1 MPDNPSAY
9 SIILA
14 EDHALVREGI
24 RSLINATPGL
34 SVVGE
39 AEDGISLLRLLE
51 KIQPRMV
58 ILDIAMP
65 GMRGIEAARE
75 IRVRHPAIHILF
87 LSMHRRREFLAMAFA
102 AGAKGYLLKED
113 SSQELITA
121 IDEIRSGRTYLSR
134 KLAMEFP
141 TEIIGIF
148 RGEAEIEGDPLTPR
162 EREVLKLIAEG
173 HTDREISEKL
183 FISLRTAQRHHGNI
197 REKLNLRR
205 TADLIRY
212 AIDRGYIEPHL

>member
-1 MPDNPSAY
+1 MKTY
-9 SIILA
+9 QIVLA

-24 RSLINATPGL
+24 RSLIENTPGL
-34 SVVGE
+34 EVVGE
-39 AEDGISLLRLLE
+39 AEDGLSLLRILE
-51 KIQPRMV
+51 KVQPRMV
-58 ILDIAMP
+58 ILDVAMP

-75 IRVRHPAIHILF
+75 IHARHPKIQILF
-87 LSMHRRREFLAMAFA
+87 LSMHRRREFLSMAFA

-121 IDEIRSGRTYLSR
+121 IEEIRKGRTYLSR
-134 KLAMEFP
+134 RLVMEFP
-141 TEIIGIF
+141 TEIVGICQ
-148 RGEAEIEGDPLTPR
+148 GSGSTEAEPLTRR

-197 REKLNLRR
+197 REKLNLKR
-205 TADLIRY
+205 TADIIRY
-212 AIDRGYIEPHL
+212 AIARGYVEPHM

>member
-1 MPDNPSAY
+1 MTY
-9 SIILA
+9 SIVLA

-24 RSLINATPGL
+24 RSLIEATPGL
-34 SVVGE
+34 AVVGE
-39 AEDGISLLRLLE
+39 AEDGIALLRLLA
-51 KIQPRMV
+51 KTQPRMV

-65 GMRGIEAARE
+65 GLRGLEAARE
-75 IRVRHPAIHILF
+75 IQDRHPQIQILF
-87 LSMHRRREFLAMAFA
+87 LSMHRRREFLSMAFA

-121 IDEIRSGRTYLSR
+121 IEEIRKGRTYLSR

-141 TEIIGIF
+141 TEIIGIC
-148 RGEAEIEGDPLTPR
+148 RGNGKIEADPLTRR

-173 HTDREISEKL
+173 LTDREISEKL

-197 REKLNLRR
+197 RQKLNLRR
-205 TADLIRY
+205 TADIVKY
-212 AIDRGYIEPHL
+212 AITRGYVDPHL